1 MCEPQTMNKTEP
13 KHATCTIRC
22 FQCEKRPPL
31 ELTVFKRLELFFCIK
46 TVQEHGIK
54 ETMLKNGDLG
64 QGDSFP
70 AENFVL

>member
-1 MCEPQTMNKTEP
+1 MNKTEP

-31 ELTVFKRLELFFCIK
+31 ELTVFRSLELFFGMK
-46 TVQEHGIK
+46 TVQEYDIK

-64 QGDSFP
+64 QGDIFP
-70 AENFVL
+70 AEDFVL